1 MFRQLTFSITS
12 RLTLAQLS
20 LPSYCSSLAAAEQKI
35 AYFSSTANR
44 RERQKNAIADEE
56 MSKRQAG
63 VDPKDMPF
71 LHFRRTISQQEQ
83 PNRQKFKIPR
93 KRASKLFHQINTE
106 LVQDNVEQKPAVLQV
121 PFRVGDAI
129 EVTQVASGGVHS
141 TEMETVRGVVLGI
154 RRRGL
159 GSAIYIR
166 DVLMGEPMER
176 HIPFHSPLVKSI
188 KVLQKNFVKGKEG
201 KKIKR
206 AKLYYLRKR
215 NPALCRVTREK

>member
-1 MFRQLTFSITS
+1 
-12 RLTLAQLS
+12 
-20 LPSYCSSLAAAEQKI
+20 
-35 AYFSSTANR
+35 
-44 RERQKNAIADEE
+44 
-56 MSKRQAG
+56 MSKRQADI
-63 VDPKDMPF
+63 DPQDMPF
-71 LHFRRTISQQEQ
+71 LHFRRTSSQEQ

-154 RRRGL
+154 RHRGL

-166 DVLMGEPMER
+166 DMLMGEPMER

-188 KVLQKNFVKGKEG
+188 KVLQTNFVKGKEG